1 MQFDF
6 GKPTP
11 PSKDKRWKVIGAAM
25 RRAGGG
31 PSALIET
38 LHSVQSS
45 FGYLED
51 DALKFVAA
59 SLRVPYSKVYGVATF
74 YHHFQLKPAG
84 EHRCVV
90 CTGTACHIK
99 GAGPILD
106 AIRDKYE
113 VEPGATSPDGKLSLL
128 TARCLGACGLAPVA
142 VFDEE
147 VAPKLDAESA
157 IEHIEGWID
166 NDA

>member
-1 MQFDF
+1 MHLDF

-11 PSKDKRWKVIGAAM
+11 PSNDKRWRVIAAAM

-38 LHSVQSS
+38 LHAVQSS

-51 DALKFVAA
+51 DALEFVAA

-74 YHHFQLKPAG
+74 YHHFQLEPAG
-84 EHRCVV
+84 KHRCVV

-99 GAGPILD
+99 GAGPILSAIEERYQVAPGGTD
-106 AIRDKYE
+106 A
-113 VEPGATSPDGKLSLL
+113 DGELSLL

-142 VFDEE
+142 VFDDQ
-147 VAPKLDAESA
+147 VAPKLDAEQA
-157 IEHIEGWID
+157 VERIEGWKHH
-166 NDA
+166 DA